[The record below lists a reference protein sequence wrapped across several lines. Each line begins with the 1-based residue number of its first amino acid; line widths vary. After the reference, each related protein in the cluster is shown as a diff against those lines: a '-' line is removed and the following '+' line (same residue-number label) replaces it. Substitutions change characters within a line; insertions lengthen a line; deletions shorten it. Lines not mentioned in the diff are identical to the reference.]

1 MMREKISKARLK
13 IISALTIR
21 KFRQKYQLFKLEGEK
36 NVKELISE
44 CPAMIDQVLIAPDF
58 QSEFLDNIDN
68 IGIVSAPEMQRIS
81 HFSIASPI
89 IAICKMKEYYDLSVP
104 ESPISI
110 LLDQIND
117 PGNLGTIVR
126 SADWFGV
133 RQIYL
138 LEGSVDVFHP
148 KFLQATMG
156 SFLRVKC
163 STITKEEVTGLP
175 RPLIG
180 ATLSGINHHQLSPP
194 DRSTLV
200 LGSEAHGISP
210 EILSLLDHMIRI
222 DGAAGSRAE
231 SLNVAVSTGIL
242 LEYLTGQ
249 VRSIA

>member
-1 MMREKISKARLK
+1 M
-13 IISALTIR
+13 
-21 KFRQKYQLFKLEGEK
+21 
-36 NVKELISE
+36 
-44 CPAMIDQVLIAPDF
+44 
-58 QSEFLDNIDN
+58 
-68 IGIVSAPEMQRIS
+68 
-81 HFSIASPI
+81 
-89 IAICKMKEYYDLSVP
+89 
-104 ESPISI
+104 
-110 LLDQIND
+110 
-117 PGNLGTIVR
+117 
-126 SADWFGV
+126 
-133 RQIYL
+133 
-138 LEGSVDVFHP
+138 
-148 KFLQATMG
+148 
-156 SFLRVKC
+156 KC